1 MNDGLLESTD
11 LLAEKRM
18 EDAYKALVN
27 RSPGYCSHQQEAY
40 CDDCGIPGSLADI
53 AFEMRDACDRI
64 AWVHMLGVI
73 KGGYTPSVLTMARNT
88 AAEWIVAATLAWEA
102 SNDTKRS

>member
-11 LLAEKRM
+11 LLAEKRV

-40 CDDCGIPGSLADI
+40 CDVCGIPGSLADV
-53 AFEMRDACDRI
+53 AFEMRDACDIFVWYGKLMQICGSTIQCRKATKEQWII
-64 AWVHMLGVI
+64 AAV
-73 KGGYTPSVLTMARNT
+73 K
-88 AAEWIVAATLAWEA
+88 AWEA
-102 SNDTKRS
+102 KQ